1 MGRLRLLCMVA
12 GENCAERCYFD
23 TYVFLMAAHLH
34 SYPEAAFPQLSF
46 LRVLDFSELV
56 AP

>member
-12 GENCAERCYFD
+12 GENRAKRCYFD